1 MNFYVIGSNSFSG
14 SHFIDY
20 LLGKNHS
27 VIGVSRSEEINPVFL
42 AYKNNSNKSKF
53 TFLKRNLN
61 TDSELMLGDLSRFD
75 IDYVVNFAAQ
85 GMVAQSWEKPE
96 DWYETNFVGNV
107 KFHDKLRQYSKL
119 KKYVHVST
127 PEVYGSTASSI
138 VENYNYNPSTPYAV
152 SRAACDLSL
161 MAFHKNYNF
170 PVVFTRAANV
180 YGPGQQLYRIIPKA
194 ALCIL
199 LGKKIPLHGGGVSLR
214 SFIHMQD
221 VCSATYQ
228 IATKAVPPDVFHIST
243 EEEITIRSLVETIC
257 EKLNKKFNDCV
268 DLHEERP
275 GKDFAYH
282 LNSNK
287 LRKSFDW
294 SPKVS
299 LDVGLDETLR
309 WVCDNIEELRK
320 IPDYYIHKT

>member
-14 SHFIDY
+14 SHFVNY
-20 LLGKNHS
+20 LLSKNHA
-27 VIGVSRSEEINPVFL
+27 VIGVSRTDEIQSVFL
-42 AYKNNSNKSKF
+42 PYQSNSQKLKF

-61 TDSELMLGDLSRFD
+61 TDAESILEDLNRYE

-107 KFHDKLRQYSKL
+107 KFHNQLRKYNKL

-127 PEVYGSTASSI
+127 PEVYGSTPEI
-138 VENYNYNPSTPYAV
+138 IEENYNYNPSTPYAV

-161 MAFHKNYNF
+161 MAFYKNYNF

-199 LGKKIPLHGGGVSLR
+199 TGKKIPLHGGGQSLR
-214 SFIHMQD
+214 SFIHMKD
-221 VCSATYQ
+221 VCEASYQ
-228 IATKAVPPDVFHIST
+228 IAIQANPPEVFHIST
-243 EEEITIRSLVETIC
+243 EEEISIRNLVELIC
-257 EKLNKKFNDCV
+257 MKLGKNFDDCV

-275 GKDFAYH
+275 GKDFAYR
-282 LNSNK
+282 LNSSK
-287 LRKSFDW
+287 LRKSFGW
-294 SPKVS
+294 KPTIS
-299 LDVGLDETLR
+299 LSQGLDETLA
-309 WVCDNIEELRK
+309 WVKDNLDQLK
-320 IPDYYIHKT
+320 TIPDYYIHKA